1 MEIQQ
6 GQFHAVPVDASA
18 NLLSALLNSLIRQRG
33 LKLKEVKGIKETAI
47 ASGEIHWKRPV
58 LFRADC
64 R

>member
-1 MEIQQ
+1 M
-6 GQFHAVPVDASA
+6 PVDASA